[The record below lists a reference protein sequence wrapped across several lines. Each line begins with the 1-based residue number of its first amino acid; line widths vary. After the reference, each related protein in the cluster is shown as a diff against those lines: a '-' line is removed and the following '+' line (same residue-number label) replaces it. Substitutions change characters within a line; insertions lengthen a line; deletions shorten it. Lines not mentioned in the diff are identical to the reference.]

1 MRFPDSYLVYDL
13 ETTGLDAA
21 TCEVIE
27 IGARLV
33 KGGQVRSER
42 SWLIRQANP
51 LPEEIVKLTGITDA
65 MLAGGVDAGKA
76 FRELAS
82 LAGQAE
88 ALVGHNIMRY
98 DNRIL
103 ARKAAEHGVLASF
116 DFPMTR
122 SIDTGGLFKA
132 FQMGEEQGWDETLPA
147 FCLRMLDWKSPVK
160 YNLGLAYERVCAPTE
175 PVAAHRAAGDVAMAH
190 AVYLKLIK
198 TSYPEGA

>member
-33 KGGQVRSER
+33 RGGQVRSER

-103 ARKAAEHGVLASF
+103 ERKAIEHGVFASF
-116 DFPMTR
+116 QLPVAR

-132 FQMGEEQGWDETLPA
+132 MQLGEEQRWDETLPA
-147 FCLRMLDWKSPVK
+147 FCLRILERVVPVK
-160 YNLGLAYERVCAPTE
+160 YNLTLTCETLGIEKGE
-175 PVAAHRAAGDVAMAH
+175 AHRAAGDVAMAH
-190 AVYLKLIK
+190 AAYLKLVEK
-198 TSYPEGA
+198 LYPKGA